1 MKRIWMSALLLLTAL
16 FAACAQAETVYDR
29 GTMYGVMTVY
39 EQPDSLSD
47 VRMVYFSGT
56 PVEVLESVE
65 DGAGQVFV
73 HVCVAN
79 QLEGYVLTRD
89 SGENEVVLFSEGA
102 ADGPKGILPMLV
114 ANPGG
119 RGIVNLRDRPS
130 RSGRVLAEIPNGTTV
145 EVMGVKEDDTHVLA
159 SWAHVRAGGQ
169 TGFMQLD
176 LLTVPNTE
184 AYWQAM
190 AGTYM
195 VLPMRSC
202 SLNDVRP
209 FDPPEITAEALAQE
223 LTEPKSREQV
233 RQFFASLGM
242 EITEEEAYYL
252 ETGEPFLTAPSKPE
266 IQQIDADLSEG
277 KALAL
282 VKTQLYSFLLE
293 TRADGKTVLLDM
305 LTEFDAMRTERI
317 GRTTW
322 LVGRM
327 GGPMDGGRGEY
338 GCWYNLETRGAD
350 IIYAEYTSESYLGGS
365 LCTGTWAS
373 EDCLIYALT
382 EKTQTE
388 KTQTEGESVAVTSQI
403 TIEGIRGVY
412 TAGDIRRESVF
423 EKTLRRE
430 YVYDASR
437 GRLVIAGA
445 Q

>member
-16 FAACAQAETVYDR
+16 FAARAQAETVYDR

-65 DGAGQVFV
+65 DGAGQVFT

-130 RSGRVLAEIPNGTTV
+130 RRGRVLAEIPNGTTV

-184 AYWQAM
+184 AYWLAM
-190 AGTYM
+190 VGTYM

-233 RQFFASLGM
+233 RRFFASLGM

-277 KALAL
+277 KALVL

-327 GGPMDGGRGEY
+327 GGPLDGGRGEY

-350 IIYAEYTSESYLGGS
+350 ILYAEYTSESYLGGS

-388 KTQTEGESVAVTSQI
+388 GESVAVTSQI

-412 TAGDIRRESVF
+412 TAEDIRRESVF
-423 EKTLRRE
+423 EKTLCRE

-437 GRLVIAGA
+437 GCLVIAGA

>member
-388 KTQTEGESVAVTSQI
+388 GESVAVTSQI
-403 TIEGIRGVY
+403 TIEGIRGIY
-412 TAGDIRRESVF
+412 TAKNIRRES
-423 EKTLRRE
+423 
-430 YVYDASR
+430 YDASR

>member
-16 FAACAQAETVYDR
+16 FAARAQAETVYDR

-65 DGAGQVFV
+65 DGAGQVFT

-130 RSGRVLAEIPNGTTV
+130 RSGRILAEIPNGTTV
-145 EVMGVKEDDTHVLA
+145 EVMGVKEDDVHVLA

-176 LLTVPNTE
+176 LLAVPNTE
-184 AYWQAM
+184 AYWLAM

-209 FDPPEITAEALAQE
+209 FDPPEITAEALAQA
-223 LTEPKSREQV
+223 LAEPKSGEQV

-242 EITEEEAYYL
+242 EITEDEAYYL

-327 GGPMDGGRGEY
+327 GGPLDGGRGEY

-350 IIYAEYTSESYLGGS
+350 ILYAEYTSESYLGGS

-388 KTQTEGESVAVTSQI
+388 GESVAVTSQI

-412 TAGDIRRESVF
+412 TAEDIRRESVF
-423 EKTLRRE
+423 EKTLCRE

-437 GRLVIAGA
+437 GCLVIAGA

>member
-16 FAACAQAETVYDR
+16 FAARAQAETVYDR

-65 DGAGQVFV
+65 DGAGQVFT

-184 AYWQAM
+184 AYWLAM
-190 AGTYM
+190 VGTYM

-233 RQFFASLGM
+233 RRFFASLGM

-327 GGPMDGGRGEY
+327 GGPLDGGRGEY

-350 IIYAEYTSESYLGGS
+350 ILYAEYTSESYLGGS

-388 KTQTEGESVAVTSQI
+388 GESVAVTSQI

-412 TAGDIRRESVF
+412 TAEDIRRESVF
-423 EKTLRRE
+423 EKTLCRE

-437 GRLVIAGA
+437 GRLVIASA

>member
-16 FAACAQAETVYDR
+16 FAARAQAETVYDR

-65 DGAGQVFV
+65 DGAGQAFT

-130 RSGRVLAEIPNGTTV
+130 RRGRVLAEIPNGTTV

-184 AYWQAM
+184 AYWLAM
-190 AGTYM
+190 VGTYM

-233 RQFFASLGM
+233 RRFFASLGM

-327 GGPMDGGRGEY
+327 GGPLDGGRGEY

-350 IIYAEYTSESYLGGS
+350 ILYAEYTSESYLGGS

-388 KTQTEGESVAVTSQI
+388 GESVAVTSQI

-412 TAGDIRRESVF
+412 TAEDIRRESVF
-423 EKTLRRE
+423 EKTLCRE

>member
-16 FAACAQAETVYDR
+16 FAARAQAETVYDR

-65 DGAGQVFV
+65 DGAGQVFT

-130 RSGRVLAEIPNGTTV
+130 RRGRVLAEIPNGTTV

-184 AYWQAM
+184 AYWLAM
-190 AGTYM
+190 VGTYM

-233 RQFFASLGM
+233 RRFFASLGM

-327 GGPMDGGRGEY
+327 GGPLDGGRGEY

-350 IIYAEYTSESYLGGS
+350 ILYAEYTSESYLGGS

-388 KTQTEGESVAVTSQI
+388 GESVAVTSQI
-403 TIEGIRGVY
+403 TIEGIRGIY
-412 TAGDIRRESVF
+412 TAEDIRRESVF
-423 EKTLRRE
+423 EKTLCRE

-437 GRLVIAGA
+437 GCLVIAGA

>member
-16 FAACAQAETVYDR
+16 FAARAQAETVYDR

-65 DGAGQVFV
+65 DGAGQVFT

-130 RSGRVLAEIPNGTTV
+130 RRGRVLAEIPNGTTV

-184 AYWQAM
+184 AYWLAM
-190 AGTYM
+190 VGTYM

-223 LTEPKSREQV
+223 LTEPKSRKQV
-233 RQFFASLGM
+233 RRFFASLGM

-317 GRTTW
+317 GRMTW

-327 GGPMDGGRGEY
+327 GGPLDGGRGEY

-350 IIYAEYTSESYLGGS
+350 ILYAEYTSESYLGGS

-388 KTQTEGESVAVTSQI
+388 GESVAVTSQI

-412 TAGDIRRESVF
+412 TAEDIRRESVF
-423 EKTLRRE
+423 EKTLCRE

-437 GRLVIAGA
+437 GCLVIAGA

>member
-16 FAACAQAETVYDR
+16 FAARAQAETVYDR

-65 DGAGQVFV
+65 DGAGQVFT

-102 ADGPKGILPMLV
+102 ADGPNGILPMLV

-130 RSGRVLAEIPNGTTV
+130 RRGRVLAEIPNGTTV

-184 AYWQAM
+184 AYWLAM
-190 AGTYM
+190 VGTYM

-223 LTEPKSREQV
+223 LTEPKSRKQV
-233 RQFFASLGM
+233 RRFFASLGM

-252 ETGEPFLTAPSKPE
+252 ETGEPFLTAPSKPK

-327 GGPMDGGRGEY
+327 GGPLDGGRGEY

-350 IIYAEYTSESYLGGS
+350 ILYAEYTSESYLGGS

-388 KTQTEGESVAVTSQI
+388 GESVAVTSQI

-412 TAGDIRRESVF
+412 TAEDIRRESVF
-423 EKTLRRE
+423 EKTLCRE

-437 GRLVIAGA
+437 GCLVIAGA

>member
-1 MKRIWMSALLLLTAL
+1 MKRTVFLLTLVLCA
-16 FAACAQAETVYDR
+16 FTACARAETVYDR
-29 GTMYGVMTVY
+29 GELYGVMSVY
-39 EQPDSLSD
+39 AKPDLLSEHL
-47 VRMVYFSGT
+47 MTYFSGT
-56 PVEVLESVE
+56 PVDVMENV
-65 DGAGQVFV
+65 AGQEDEIYA
-73 HVCVAN
+73 HVRVAG
-79 QLEGYVLTRD
+79 QIEGYAQIWDGYGHET
-89 SGENEVVLFSEGA
+89 VLFSEEA
-102 ADGPKGILPMLV
+102 ADVPCGILPMLV

-130 RSGRVLAEIPNGTTV
+130 RSGRILAEIPNGTTV
-145 EVMGVKEDDTHVLA
+145 EVMGVKEDDMHVLA
-159 SWAHVRAGGQ
+159 SWAHVRVGGQ

-184 AYWQAM
+184 AYWLAM

-209 FDPPEITAEALAQE
+209 FDPPEITAEALAQA
-223 LTEPKSREQV
+223 LAGPKSWEQV

-242 EITEEEAYYL
+242 EITEEEARHL
-252 ETGEPFLTAPSKPE
+252 QTGEPFLTDPGKPE
-266 IQQIDADLSEG
+266 IQTIDADLGDG

-282 VKTQLYSFLLE
+282 VKTSLYSFLLE

-305 LTEFDAMRTERI
+305 LTEFDALRTERI

-327 GGPMDGGRGEY
+327 GGPLDGGRGEY

-350 IIYAEYTSESYLGGS
+350 ILYAEFTVESYMGGS

-382 EKTQTE
+382 EE
-388 KTQTEGESVAVTSQI
+388 TQTEGESVSVTSQI
-403 TIEGIRGVY
+403 TIEGIRGLY
-412 TAGDIRRESVF
+412 TAKDIQRESVF

-437 GRLVIAGA
+437 GCLVIAGA

>member
-16 FAACAQAETVYDR
+16 FAARAQAETVYDR

-47 VRMVYFSGT
+47 IRMVYFSGT

-65 DGAGQVFV
+65 DGAGQVFT

-130 RSGRVLAEIPNGTTV
+130 RRGRVLAEIPNGTTV

-176 LLTVPNTE
+176 LLTLPNTE
-184 AYWQAM
+184 AYWLAM
-190 AGTYM
+190 VGTYM

-233 RQFFASLGM
+233 RRFFASLGM

-327 GGPMDGGRGEY
+327 GGPLDGGRGEY

-350 IIYAEYTSESYLGGS
+350 ILYAEYTSESYLGGS

-388 KTQTEGESVAVTSQI
+388 GESVAVTSQI

-412 TAGDIRRESVF
+412 TAEDIRRESVF
-423 EKTLRRE
+423 EKTLCRE

>member
-16 FAACAQAETVYDR
+16 FAARAQAETVYDR

-65 DGAGQVFV
+65 DGAGQVFT

-130 RSGRVLAEIPNGTTV
+130 RRGRVLAEIPNGTTV

-184 AYWQAM
+184 AYWLAM
-190 AGTYM
+190 VGTYM

-233 RQFFASLGM
+233 RRFFASLGM

-266 IQQIDADLSEG
+266 IQQIDADLNEG

-327 GGPMDGGRGEY
+327 GGPLDGGRGEY
-338 GCWYNLETRGAD
+338 GCWYNLETRCAD
-350 IIYAEYTSESYLGGS
+350 ILYAEYTSESYLGGS

-388 KTQTEGESVAVTSQI
+388 GESVAVTSQI

-412 TAGDIRRESVF
+412 MAEDIRRESVF
-423 EKTLRRE
+423 EKTLCRE

-437 GRLVIAGA
+437 GCLVIAGA

>member
-16 FAACAQAETVYDR
+16 FAARAQAETVYDR

-65 DGAGQVFV
+65 DGAGQVFT

-130 RSGRVLAEIPNGTTV
+130 RRGRVLAEIPNGTTV

-184 AYWQAM
+184 AYWLAM
-190 AGTYM
+190 VGTYM

-209 FDPPEITAEALAQE
+209 FDPPEITAEALAQA
-223 LTEPKSREQV
+223 LTGPKSMEQV
-233 RQFFASLGM
+233 QQFFASLGV
-242 EITEEEAYYL
+242 EITEDEAYYL

-266 IQQIDADLSEG
+266 IQTIDADLGDG

-282 VKTQLYSFLLE
+282 VKTPLYSFLLE

-305 LTEFDAMRTERI
+305 LTEFDALRTERI

-327 GGPMDGGRGEY
+327 GGPLDGGRGEY

-350 IIYAEYTSESYLGGS
+350 ILYAEYTSESYLGGS

-388 KTQTEGESVAVTSQI
+388 GESVAVTSQI

-412 TAGDIRRESVF
+412 MAEDIRRESVF
-423 EKTLRRE
+423 EKTLCRE

-437 GRLVIAGA
+437 GCLVIAGA

>member
-16 FAACAQAETVYDR
+16 FAARAQAETVYDR

-65 DGAGQVFV
+65 DGAGQVFT

-130 RSGRVLAEIPNGTTV
+130 RRGRVLAEIPNGTTV

-184 AYWQAM
+184 AYWLAM
-190 AGTYM
+190 VGTYM

-233 RQFFASLGM
+233 RRFFASLGM

-327 GGPMDGGRGEY
+327 GGPLDGGRGEY

-350 IIYAEYTSESYLGGS
+350 ILYAEYTSESYLGGS

-388 KTQTEGESVAVTSQI
+388 GESVAVASQI

-412 TAGDIRRESVF
+412 TAEDIRRESVF
-423 EKTLRRE
+423 EKTLCRE

-437 GRLVIAGA
+437 GCLVIAGA

>member
-16 FAACAQAETVYDR
+16 FAARAQAETVYDR

-65 DGAGQVFV
+65 DGAGQVFT

-130 RSGRVLAEIPNGTTV
+130 RRGRVLAEIPNGTTV

-184 AYWQAM
+184 AYWLAM
-190 AGTYM
+190 VGTYM

-223 LTEPKSREQV
+223 LTEPKSRKQV
-233 RQFFASLGM
+233 RRFFASLGM

-327 GGPMDGGRGEY
+327 GGPLDGGRGEY

-350 IIYAEYTSESYLGGS
+350 ILYAEYTSESYLGGS

-388 KTQTEGESVAVTSQI
+388 GESVDVTSQI

-412 TAGDIRRESVF
+412 TAEDIRRESVF
-423 EKTLRRE
+423 EKTLCRE

-437 GRLVIAGA
+437 GCLVIAGA

>member
-16 FAACAQAETVYDR
+16 FAARAQAEKVYDR

-65 DGAGQVFV
+65 DGAGQVFT

-114 ANPGG
+114 ANSGG
-119 RGIVNLRDRPS
+119 RGIVNLRDWPS

-184 AYWQAM
+184 AYWLAM
-190 AGTYM
+190 VGTYM

-233 RQFFASLGM
+233 RRFFASLGM

-252 ETGEPFLTAPSKPE
+252 ETGEPFLTAQSKPE

-327 GGPMDGGRGEY
+327 GGPLDGGRGEY

-350 IIYAEYTSESYLGGS
+350 ILYAEYTSESYLGGS

-388 KTQTEGESVAVTSQI
+388 GESVAVTSQI

-412 TAGDIRRESVF
+412 TAEDIRRESVF
-423 EKTLRRE
+423 EKTLCRE

>member
-16 FAACAQAETVYDR
+16 FATRAQAETVYDR

-65 DGAGQVFV
+65 DGAGQVFT

-130 RSGRVLAEIPNGTTV
+130 RRGRVLAEIPNGTTV
-145 EVMGVKEDDTHVLA
+145 EVMGVKDDDTHVLA

-184 AYWQAM
+184 AYWLAM
-190 AGTYM
+190 VGTYM

-233 RQFFASLGM
+233 RRFFASLGM

-327 GGPMDGGRGEY
+327 GGPLDGGRGEY

-350 IIYAEYTSESYLGGS
+350 ILYAEYTSESYLGGS

-388 KTQTEGESVAVTSQI
+388 GESVAVTSQI

-412 TAGDIRRESVF
+412 TAEDIRRESVF
-423 EKTLRRE
+423 EKTLCRE

-437 GRLVIAGA
+437 GCLVIASA

>member
-16 FAACAQAETVYDR
+16 FAARAQAETVYDR

-65 DGAGQVFV
+65 DGAGQAFT

-130 RSGRVLAEIPNGTTV
+130 RRGRVLAEIPNGTTV

-184 AYWQAM
+184 AYWLAM

-209 FDPPEITAEALAQE
+209 FDPPEITAEALAQA
-223 LTEPKSREQV
+223 LAGPKSGEQV
-233 RQFFASLGM
+233 RQFFASLGL
-242 EITEEEAYYL
+242 EITEDEAYYL

-266 IQQIDADLSEG
+266 IQMIDAELSDG

-282 VKTQLYSFLLE
+282 VKTSLYSFLLE

-305 LTEFDAMRTERI
+305 LTEFDAVRTERI

-327 GGPMDGGRGEY
+327 GGPLDGGRGDY
-338 GCWYNLETRGAD
+338 GCWYNLATRGAD
-350 IIYAEYTSESYLGGS
+350 ILYAEFTVESYMGGS
-365 LCTGTWAS
+365 LCTGTWTS

-382 EKTQTE
+382 EE
-388 KTQTEGESVAVTSQI
+388 TQTEGESVAVTSQI
-403 TIEGIRGVY
+403 TIEGIRGLY
-412 TAGDIRRESVF
+412 TAKDIQRESLF

-437 GRLVIAGA
+437 GCLVIAGA

>member
-16 FAACAQAETVYDR
+16 FAARAQAETVYDR
-29 GTMYGVMTVY
+29 GTMYSVMTVY

-65 DGAGQVFV
+65 DGAGQAFT

-130 RSGRVLAEIPNGTTV
+130 RRGRVLAEIPNGTTV

-184 AYWQAM
+184 AYWLAM
-190 AGTYM
+190 VGTYM

-233 RQFFASLGM
+233 RRFFASLGM

-327 GGPMDGGRGEY
+327 GGPLDGGRGEY

-350 IIYAEYTSESYLGGS
+350 ILYAEYTSESYLGGS

-388 KTQTEGESVAVTSQI
+388 GESVAVTSQI

-412 TAGDIRRESVF
+412 TAEDIRRESVF
-423 EKTLRRE
+423 EKTLCRE

-437 GRLVIAGA
+437 GCLVIAGA

>member
-16 FAACAQAETVYDR
+16 FAARAQAETVYDR

-233 RQFFASLGM
+233 RRFFASLGM

-388 KTQTEGESVAVTSQI
+388 GESVAVTSQI

>member
-16 FAACAQAETVYDR
+16 FATRAQAETVYDR
-29 GTMYGVMTVY
+29 GTMYGVMAVY

-65 DGAGQVFV
+65 DGAGQVFT

-130 RSGRVLAEIPNGTTV
+130 RRGRVLAEIPNGTTV

-184 AYWQAM
+184 AYWLAM
-190 AGTYM
+190 VGTYM

-233 RQFFASLGM
+233 RRFFALLGM

-305 LTEFDAMRTERI
+305 LTEFDAMRTEHI

-327 GGPMDGGRGEY
+327 GGPLDGGRGEY

-350 IIYAEYTSESYLGGS
+350 ILYAEYTSESYLGGS

-388 KTQTEGESVAVTSQI
+388 GESVAVTSQI

-412 TAGDIRRESVF
+412 TAEDIRRESVF
-423 EKTLRRE
+423 EKTLCRE
-430 YVYDASR
+430 YVYDASC
-437 GRLVIAGA
+437 GCLVIAGA

>member
-16 FAACAQAETVYDR
+16 FAARAQAETVYDR

-65 DGAGQVFV
+65 DGAGQAFT

-130 RSGRVLAEIPNGTTV
+130 RRGRVLAEIPNGTTV

-184 AYWQAM
+184 AYWLAM
-190 AGTYM
+190 VGTYM

-233 RQFFASLGM
+233 RRFFASLGM

-327 GGPMDGGRGEY
+327 GGPLDGGRGEY
-338 GCWYNLETRGAD
+338 GCWYNLEMRGAD
-350 IIYAEYTSESYLGGS
+350 ILYAEYTSESYLGGS

-388 KTQTEGESVAVTSQI
+388 GESVAVTSQI

-412 TAGDIRRESVF
+412 TAEDIRRESVF
-423 EKTLRRE
+423 EKTLCRE

-437 GRLVIAGA
+437 GCLVIASA

>member
-16 FAACAQAETVYDR
+16 FAARAQAETVYDR

-65 DGAGQVFV
+65 DGAGQAFT

-89 SGENEVVLFSEGA
+89 SGENEVALFSEGA

-130 RSGRVLAEIPNGTTV
+130 RRGRVLAEIPNGTTV

-184 AYWQAM
+184 AYWLAM
-190 AGTYM
+190 VGTYM

-233 RQFFASLGM
+233 RRFFASLGM

-327 GGPMDGGRGEY
+327 GGPLDGGRGEY

-350 IIYAEYTSESYLGGS
+350 ILYAEYTSESYLGGS

-388 KTQTEGESVAVTSQI
+388 GESVAVTSQI

-412 TAGDIRRESVF
+412 TAEDIRRESVF
-423 EKTLRRE
+423 EKTLCRE

-437 GRLVIAGA
+437 GCLVIAGA

>member
-16 FAACAQAETVYDR
+16 FAARAQAETVYDR
-29 GTMYGVMTVY
+29 GPMYGVMTVY

-47 VRMVYFSGT
+47 IRMVYFSGT

-65 DGAGQVFV
+65 DGAGRVFT

-130 RSGRVLAEIPNGTTV
+130 RRGRVLAEIPNGTTV

-184 AYWQAM
+184 AYWLAM
-190 AGTYM
+190 VGTYM

-233 RQFFASLGM
+233 RRFFASLGM

-252 ETGEPFLTAPSKPE
+252 EKGEPFLTAPSKPE
-266 IQQIDADLSEG
+266 IQQIDADLNEG

-327 GGPMDGGRGEY
+327 GGPLDGGRGEY

-350 IIYAEYTSESYLGGS
+350 ILYAEYTSESYLGGS

-388 KTQTEGESVAVTSQI
+388 GESVAVTSQI

-412 TAGDIRRESVF
+412 TAEDIRRESVF
-423 EKTLRRE
+423 EKTLCRE

-437 GRLVIAGA
+437 GCLVIAGA

>member
-16 FAACAQAETVYDR
+16 FAARAQAETVYDR

-65 DGAGQVFV
+65 DGAGQVFT

-114 ANPGG
+114 ANSGG
-119 RGIVNLRDRPS
+119 RGIVNLRDWPS
-130 RSGRVLAEIPNGTTV
+130 RSGRVLAEIPNGTMV

-184 AYWQAM
+184 AYWLAM
-190 AGTYM
+190 VGTYM

-233 RQFFASLGM
+233 RRFFASLGM

-327 GGPMDGGRGEY
+327 GGPLDGGRGEY

-350 IIYAEYTSESYLGGS
+350 ILYAEYTSESYLGGS

-388 KTQTEGESVAVTSQI
+388 GESVAVTSQI

-412 TAGDIRRESVF
+412 TAEDIRRESVF
-423 EKTLRRE
+423 EKTLCRE

-437 GRLVIAGA
+437 GCLVIAGA

>member
-16 FAACAQAETVYDR
+16 FAARAQAETVYDR

-65 DGAGQVFV
+65 DGAGQAFT

-130 RSGRVLAEIPNGTTV
+130 RRGRVLAEIPNGTTV

-169 TGFMQLD
+169 TEFMQLD

-184 AYWQAM
+184 AYWLAM
-190 AGTYM
+190 VGTYM

-233 RQFFASLGM
+233 RRFFASLGM

-327 GGPMDGGRGEY
+327 GGPLDGGRGEY

-350 IIYAEYTSESYLGGS
+350 ILYAEYTSESYLGGS

-388 KTQTEGESVAVTSQI
+388 GESVAVTSQI

-412 TAGDIRRESVF
+412 TAEDIRRESVF
-423 EKTLRRE
+423 EKTLCRE

-437 GRLVIAGA
+437 GCLVIAGA

>member
-16 FAACAQAETVYDR
+16 FATRAQAETVYDR

-65 DGAGQVFV
+65 DGAGQVFT

-130 RSGRVLAEIPNGTTV
+130 RRGRVLADIPNGTTV

-184 AYWQAM
+184 AYWLAM
-190 AGTYM
+190 VGTYM

-233 RQFFASLGM
+233 RRFFASLGM

-327 GGPMDGGRGEY
+327 GGPLDGGRGEY

-350 IIYAEYTSESYLGGS
+350 ILYAEYTSESYLGGS

-388 KTQTEGESVAVTSQI
+388 GESVAVTSQI

-412 TAGDIRRESVF
+412 TAEDIRRESVF
-423 EKTLRRE
+423 EKTLCRE

-437 GRLVIAGA
+437 GCLVIAGA

>member
-16 FAACAQAETVYDR
+16 FAARAQAETVYDR

-65 DGAGQVFV
+65 DGAGQAFT

-114 ANPGG
+114 ENPGG

-130 RSGRVLAEIPNGTTV
+130 RRGRVLAEIPNGTTV

-184 AYWQAM
+184 AYWLAM
-190 AGTYM
+190 VGTYM

-233 RQFFASLGM
+233 RRFFASLGM

-327 GGPMDGGRGEY
+327 GGPLDGGRGEY

-350 IIYAEYTSESYLGGS
+350 ILYAEYTSESYLGGS

-388 KTQTEGESVAVTSQI
+388 GESVAVTSQI

-412 TAGDIRRESVF
+412 TAEDIRRESVF
-423 EKTLRRE
+423 EKTLCRE

-437 GRLVIAGA
+437 GCLVIAGA

>member
-16 FAACAQAETVYDR
+16 FAARAQAETVYDR

-65 DGAGQVFV
+65 DGAGQVFT

-130 RSGRVLAEIPNGTTV
+130 RRGRVLAEIPNGTTV

-184 AYWQAM
+184 AYWLAM
-190 AGTYM
+190 VGTYM

-233 RQFFASLGM
+233 RRFFTSLGM

-327 GGPMDGGRGEY
+327 GGPLDGGRGEY

-350 IIYAEYTSESYLGGS
+350 ILYAEYTSESYLGGS

-388 KTQTEGESVAVTSQI
+388 GESVAVTSQI

-412 TAGDIRRESVF
+412 TAEDIRRESVF
-423 EKTLRRE
+423 EKTLCRE

-437 GRLVIAGA
+437 GCLVIAGA

>member
-16 FAACAQAETVYDR
+16 FAARAQAETVYDR

-65 DGAGQVFV
+65 DGAGQVFT

-130 RSGRVLAEIPNGTTV
+130 RRGRVLAEIPNGTTV

-184 AYWQAM
+184 AYWLAM
-190 AGTYM
+190 VGTYM

-233 RQFFASLGM
+233 RRFFASLGM
-242 EITEEEAYYL
+242 EITEEEARHL
-252 ETGEPFLTAPSKPE
+252 QTGEPFLTDPGKPE
-266 IQQIDADLSEG
+266 IQTIDADLSDG

-282 VKTQLYSFLLE
+282 VKTRLYSFLLE

-327 GGPMDGGRGEY
+327 GGPLDGGRGEY

-350 IIYAEYTSESYLGGS
+350 ILYAEYTSESYLGGS

-388 KTQTEGESVAVTSQI
+388 GESVAVTSQI

-412 TAGDIRRESVF
+412 TAEDIRRESVF
-423 EKTLRRE
+423 EKTLCRE

-437 GRLVIAGA
+437 GCLVIAGA

>member
-16 FAACAQAETVYDR
+16 FAARAQAETVYDR

-65 DGAGQVFV
+65 DGAGQVFT

-114 ANPGG
+114 ANSGG
-119 RGIVNLRDRPS
+119 RGIVNLRDWPS

-184 AYWQAM
+184 AYWLAM
-190 AGTYM
+190 VGTYM

-209 FDPPEITAEALAQE
+209 FAPPEITAEALAQE

-233 RQFFASLGM
+233 RRFFASLGM

-327 GGPMDGGRGEY
+327 GGPLDGGRGEY

-350 IIYAEYTSESYLGGS
+350 ILYAENAVESYMGGS

-373 EDCLIYALT
+373 EDCLIYRLT
-382 EKTQTE
+382 EE
-388 KTQTEGESVAVTSQI
+388 TQTEGESVAVTSQI
-403 TIEGIRGVY
+403 TIEGIRGLY
-412 TAGDIRRESVF
+412 TAKDIQRESVF

>member
-16 FAACAQAETVYDR
+16 FAARAQAETVYDR

-65 DGAGQVFV
+65 DGAGQAFT

-89 SGENEVVLFSEGA
+89 SGENEVVLFSEGE

-130 RSGRVLAEIPNGTTV
+130 RRGRVLAEIPNGTTV

-184 AYWQAM
+184 AYWLAM
-190 AGTYM
+190 VGTYM

-233 RQFFASLGM
+233 RRFFASLGM

-327 GGPMDGGRGEY
+327 GGPLDGGRGEY

-350 IIYAEYTSESYLGGS
+350 ILYAEYTSESYLGGS

-388 KTQTEGESVAVTSQI
+388 GESVAVTSQI

-412 TAGDIRRESVF
+412 TAEDIRRESVF
-423 EKTLRRE
+423 EKTLCRE

-437 GRLVIAGA
+437 GCLVIAGA

>member
-16 FAACAQAETVYDR
+16 FAARAQAETVYDR

-65 DGAGQVFV
+65 DGAGQVFT

-130 RSGRVLAEIPNGTTV
+130 RRGRVLAEIPNGTTV

-184 AYWQAM
+184 AYWLAM
-190 AGTYM
+190 VGTYM

-209 FDPPEITAEALAQE
+209 FDPPEITAEALAQA
-223 LTEPKSREQV
+223 LAEPKSREQV

-242 EITEEEAYYL
+242 EITEDEAYYL

-266 IQQIDADLSEG
+266 IQMIDADLSDG
-277 KALAL
+277 KALTL
-282 VKTQLYSFLLE
+282 VKTRRYSFLLE

-305 LTEFDAMRTERI
+305 LTEFEAMRTERI

-327 GGPMDGGRGEY
+327 GGPLDGGRGEY

-350 IIYAEYTSESYLGGS
+350 ILYAEYTSESYLGGS

-388 KTQTEGESVAVTSQI
+388 GESVAVTSQI

-412 TAGDIRRESVF
+412 TAEDIRRESVF
-423 EKTLRRE
+423 EKTLCRE

-437 GRLVIAGA
+437 GCLVIAGA

>member
-16 FAACAQAETVYDR
+16 FATRAQAETVYDR
-29 GTMYGVMTVY
+29 GKMYGVMTVY

-65 DGAGQVFV
+65 DGAGQVFT

-130 RSGRVLAEIPNGTTV
+130 RRGRVLAEIPNGTTV

-184 AYWQAM
+184 AYWLAM
-190 AGTYM
+190 VGTYM

-223 LTEPKSREQV
+223 LTEPKSRKQV
-233 RQFFASLGM
+233 RRFFASLGM

-327 GGPMDGGRGEY
+327 GGPLDGGRGEY

-350 IIYAEYTSESYLGGS
+350 ILYAEYTSESYLGGS

-388 KTQTEGESVAVTSQI
+388 GESVAVTSQI

-412 TAGDIRRESVF
+412 TAEDIRRESVF
-423 EKTLRRE
+423 EKTLCRE

-437 GRLVIAGA
+437 GCLVIAGA

>member
-16 FAACAQAETVYDR
+16 FAARAQAETVYDR

-65 DGAGQVFV
+65 DGAGQAFT

-119 RGIVNLRDRPS
+119 RGIVNLRDWPS

-184 AYWQAM
+184 AYWLAM
-190 AGTYM
+190 VGTYM

-233 RQFFASLGM
+233 RRFFASLGM

-327 GGPMDGGRGEY
+327 GGPLDGGRGEY

-350 IIYAEYTSESYLGGS
+350 ILYAEYTSESYLGGS

-388 KTQTEGESVAVTSQI
+388 GESVAVTSQI

-412 TAGDIRRESVF
+412 TAEDIRRESVF
-423 EKTLRRE
+423 EKTLCRE

-437 GRLVIAGA
+437 GCLVIAGA

>member
-16 FAACAQAETVYDR
+16 FAARAQAETVYDR
-29 GTMYGVMTVY
+29 GTMYGVMTVS

-47 VRMVYFSGT
+47 IRMVYFSGT

-65 DGAGQVFV
+65 DGAGQVFT

-130 RSGRVLAEIPNGTTV
+130 RRGRVLAEIPNGTTV

-184 AYWQAM
+184 AYWLAM
-190 AGTYM
+190 VGTYM

-233 RQFFASLGM
+233 RRFFASLGM

-266 IQQIDADLSEG
+266 IQQIDADLNEG

-327 GGPMDGGRGEY
+327 GGPLDGGRGEY

-350 IIYAEYTSESYLGGS
+350 ILYAEYTSESYLGGS

-382 EKTQTE
+382 EE
-388 KTQTEGESVAVTSQI
+388 TQTEGESVAVTSQI
-403 TIEGIRGVY
+403 TIEGIRGLY
-412 TAGDIRRESVF
+412 TAKDIQRESVF

-437 GRLVIAGA
+437 GRLVIAGT